1 MLGPG
6 LLCSGS
12 PASPTRI
19 RGLPY
24 LIGANLIISR
34 VTLTTPRRRP
44 PFHHPFA
51 RTCIKQSDQGASC
64 MDTLA
69 FSMSLSLF
77 DPPSTHVDRFHWG

>member
-1 MLGPG
+1 MLAPER
-6 LLCSGS
+6 LCSGS

-34 VTLTTPRRRP
+34 VTLPTTRRCSA
-44 PFHHPFA
+44 FHHPFA
-51 RTCIKQSDQGASC
+51 QTCIKQSDQGALC

-69 FSMSLSLF
+69 FSMSLSLS
-77 DPPSTHVDRFHWG
+77 DPPSTHVNRLH